1 MARGENL
8 CQGWTGPDGAA
19 RSSRGSRALRVDG
32 STRPGKDGAR
42 CARWRGNGS
51 AGDVAGYGSSGARLD
66 RQMWALT
73 ALSEE
78 EQGRDSVY
86 GRGSGAGR

>member
-1 MARGENL
+1 
-8 CQGWTGPDGAA
+8 
-19 RSSRGSRALRVDG
+19 
-32 STRPGKDGAR
+32 
-42 CARWRGNGS
+42 
-51 AGDVAGYGSSGARLD
+51 VAGYGSSGARLD